1 MLFNVSVT
9 YDGHVKVY
17 DAFSDLVTFGNFD
30 NYISQYWARQPK
42 DSYFQ
47 YQLNKERLR
56 CVSRQRELRLSFLEE
71 ILTSTYP
78 G

>member
-9 YDGHVKVY
+9 YDGHVKLC
-17 DAFSDLVTFGNFD
+17 DAFFDLVTFGNFD
-30 NYISQYWARQPK
+30 NCISQYWARQTK

-47 YQLNKERLR
+47 YQLNKELLR
-56 CVSRQRELRLSFLEE
+56 CVSRQRELRLSFHED
-71 ILTSTYP
+71 ILTSIYP